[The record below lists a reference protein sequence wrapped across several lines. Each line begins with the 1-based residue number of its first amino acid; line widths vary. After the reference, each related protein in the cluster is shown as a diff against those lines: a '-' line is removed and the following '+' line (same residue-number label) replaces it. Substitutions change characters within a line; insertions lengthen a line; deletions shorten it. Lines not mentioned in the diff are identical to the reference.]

1 MHKASTVLTRA
12 TMAIDHP
19 IFDPNANRKNRNVFL
34 AHIFI
39 IETAKLRVACTWIF
53 EHLDTDQRRRI
64 IVYGIGLPK
73 RITRPWQPVVD
84 SVRFL
89 TGHQ

>member
-39 IETAKLRVACTWIF
+39 IETAKLRVLHALGFLNTSIPTSGGASSF
-53 EHLDTDQRRRI
+53 MASDSRKELLDPGNQLLILFD
-64 IVYGIGLPK
+64 
-73 RITRPWQPVVD
+73 
-84 SVRFL
+84 F
-89 TGHQ
+89 